1 MKKYILEKINV
12 KPNDIILVK
21 PQIEKFDLEEIG
33 QIHKNLK
40 ESFPNNPVFTIPQ
53 GLEIQLKDW
62 ESVYDYL
69 LSIKPEK

>member
-1 MKKYILEKINV
+1 MEKYILETINI

-21 PQIEKFDLEEIG
+21 PQIENFDLDEIEK
-33 QIHKNLK
+33 IHTDLK
-40 ESFPNNPVFTIPQ
+40 RLFPDNAVFTVPQ

-62 ESVYDYL
+62 ETVYNYL